1 MRFRPH
7 SLSAQQTI
15 TPVSQVS
22 APSKLLVK
30 ILAASIGA
38 MFSAA
43 AFAVEPF
50 VIKDI
55 RVEGV
60 QRTDAGTV
68 FSYLP
73 VKVGDKLD
81 DDKAAAAIKALYAT
95 TFYTDIRLE
104 VENDVLV
111 VFVVERP
118 AISQIDING
127 SKEFTKENLKDGL
140 KQAGI
145 SEAKIFDRSILDRAE
160 KEIKRQYTSR
170 GFYSAKVTATVTP
183 IERNRVSLA
192 FNIEEG
198 DVSKIVDINII
209 GASAF
214 SESTL
219 IKEFELSTGGWFSFF
234 TKDDQ
239 YSKQKLSG
247 DLEKLKSYYLN
258 RGYLEFSIDSTQVS
272 ITPDKE
278 KIYITINIT
287 EGTPYKIADIK
298 FSGDLKIT
306 EDEMR
311 SLLLF
316 KSGETF
322 SRQKVVDSVKQ
333 ITDRLGNDGYSFAN
347 INPVPEPDREKKTAT
362 FTFFVDPGKRVYV
375 RRINVQGNSR
385 TRDEVVRRE
394 LRQLES
400 GWYSIEKIN
409 RSKERLERTG
419 FFEDISVESPP
430 VPGTNDQVDLN
441 ISVKERN
448 TGSLQFG
455 LGYSQSDKLTISA
468 SVSQANIFGTGNQ
481 LSFTVN
487 NSRVSKIY
495 QVSYLNPYWTAD
507 GISRGFDLYRRNLNT
522 DSLSTGDYQS
532 TTTGVGVRFGVP
544 VTEYDSINF
553 GLGWENTTIQLTP
566 FSPTRF
572 IDYTNT
578 FGTKSN
584 TIRGAL
590 GYSRDTRD
598 SIYFPSRGYL
608 IEVGGEAGLPGGDI
622 KYLRGQAKVQ
632 YLRPVWGPI
641 VLSVNAE
648 LGAGTGY
655 GGKPLPFFKNFYAG
669 GVDSIRGFESNSLG
683 PRDANGDFVGGNKR
697 FVSNIELLFPLPGVK
712 TDKSVRL
719 SAFYDIGNVYGGKE
733 KITFKDM
740 RSSVGIAVSWFSPVG
755 PLKFSLAKP
764 KKEPEDRVERF
775 QFLLGRA
782 F

>member
-1 MRFRPH
+1 
-7 SLSAQQTI
+7 
-15 TPVSQVS
+15 
-22 APSKLLVK
+22 
-30 ILAASIGA
+30 
-38 MFSAA
+38 
-43 AFAVEPF
+43 
-50 VIKDI
+50 
-55 RVEGV
+55 
-60 QRTDAGTV
+60 
-68 FSYLP
+68 
-73 VKVGDKLD
+73 
-81 DDKAAAAIKALYAT
+81 
-95 TFYTDIRLE
+95 
-104 VENDVLV
+104 
-111 VFVVERP
+111 
-118 AISQIDING
+118 
-127 SKEFTKENLKDGL
+127 
-140 KQAGI
+140 
-145 SEAKIFDRSILDRAE
+145 
-160 KEIKRQYTSR
+160 
-170 GFYSAKVTATVTP
+170 
-183 IERNRVSLA
+183 
-192 FNIEEG
+192 
-198 DVSKIVDINII
+198 
-209 GASAF
+209 
-214 SESTL
+214 
-219 IKEFELSTGGWFSFF
+219 
-234 TKDDQ
+234 
-239 YSKQKLSG
+239 
-247 DLEKLKSYYLN
+247 
-258 RGYLEFSIDSTQVS
+258 
-272 ITPDKE
+272 
-278 KIYITINIT
+278 
-287 EGTPYKIADIK
+287 
-298 FSGDLKIT
+298 
-306 EDEMR
+306 
-311 SLLLF
+311 
-316 KSGETF
+316 
-322 SRQKVVDSVKQ
+322 
-333 ITDRLGNDGYSFAN
+333 
-347 INPVPEPDREKKTAT
+347 
-362 FTFFVDPGKRVYV
+362 
-375 RRINVQGNSR
+375 
-385 TRDEVVRRE
+385 

-419 FFEDISVESPP
+419 FFEDITVESPP

-455 LGYSQSDKLTISA
+455 VGYSQTDKVTVSA

-487 NSRVSKIY
+487 NSRVSKVY
-495 QVSYLNPYWTAD
+495 QVSYLNPYWTPD
-507 GISRGFDLYRRNLNT
+507 GISRGFDFYRRNLDT
-522 DSLSTGDYQS
+522 ASLLTGEYKS
-532 TTTGVGVRFGVP
+532 TTTGLGVRFGVP

-553 GLGWENTTIQLTP
+553 GLGWENTNLQLDAA
-566 FSPTRF
+566 SPQRF
-572 IDYTNT
+572 IDYANT

-584 TIRGAL
+584 TVRGAL

-764 KKEPEDRVERF
+764 IKKEPEDRVERF

>member
-1 MRFRPH
+1 MRFIPRP
-7 SLSAQQTI
+7 T
-15 TPVSQVS
+15 
-22 APSKLLVK
+22 SKLLTV
-30 ILAASIGA
+30 LLSGL
-38 MFSAA
+38 FSAA
-43 AFAVEPF
+43 AFAIQPF
-50 VIKDI
+50 TIRDI

-60 QRTDAGTV
+60 QRTEAGTV

-73 VKVGDKLD
+73 VKVGEQIN

-95 TFYTDIRLE
+95 GFYTDVRLE

-118 AISQIDING
+118 AIAQIDISG
-127 SKEFTKENLKDGL
+127 AKEFTKENLKDGL

-145 SEAKIFDRSILDRAE
+145 SEAKIFDRSLLDRAE

-170 GFYSAKVTATVTP
+170 GFYSAKVTTTVTP
-183 IERNRVSLA
+183 LERNRVSLT
-192 FNIEEG
+192 FTIEEG

-209 GASAF
+209 GASAI
-214 SESTL
+214 SEKTL

-247 DLEKLKSYYLN
+247 DLEKLRSYYLN

-287 EGTPYKIADIK
+287 EGPVYTIAGVK
-298 FSGDLKIT
+298 FQGELKIP

-316 KSGETF
+316 KQGDTF
-322 SRQKVVDSVKQ
+322 SRQKIVDSVKQ
-333 ITDRLGNDGYSFAN
+333 ITDRLGNDGYSDSN
-347 INPVPEPDREKKTAT
+347 INPVPELDKDKRTAL
-362 FTFFVDPGKRVYV
+362 FTMFVDPGKRIYV

-394 LRQLES
+394 IRQLEA
-400 GWYSIEKIN
+400 GWYSIDKIN

-419 FFEDISVESPP
+419 YFEEVTVDTPP
-430 VPGTNDQVDLN
+430 VGGTADQRDIN
-441 ISVKERN
+441 ITVKERN

-455 LGYSQSDKLTISA
+455 VGFSQSEKLSVNA

-481 LSFTVN
+481 LSFQIN
-487 NSRVSKIY
+487 NSRVSKVY
-495 QVSYLNPYWTAD
+495 QVSFLDPYWTAD
-507 GISRGFDLYRRNLNT
+507 GISRGFDLYHRTLDT
-522 DSLSTGDYQS
+522 ASLSTGAFSS
-532 TTTGVGVRFGVP
+532 TTSGAGVRFGVP
-544 VTEYDSINF
+544 VTEYDSINA
-553 GLGWENTTIQLTP
+553 GLGFELTNLRLDV
-566 FSPTRF
+566 FSPQRYR
-572 IDYTNT
+572 DYANL

-584 TIRGAL
+584 TVRGAL

-608 IEVGGEAGLPGGDI
+608 LEIGGEAGLPGGDI
-622 KYLRGQAKVQ
+622 KYYRLQNKFQ

-641 VLSVNAE
+641 VFSGNVE
-648 LGAGTGY
+648 LGYAGGY

-669 GVDSIRGFESNSLG
+669 GVDSVRGFLQSSLG
-683 PRDANGDFVGGNKR
+683 PRDIGTLANPGTGEFLGGTKR
-697 FVSNIELLFPLPGVK
+697 FVTNLELLFPMPGVK
-712 TDKSVRL
+712 TDKSVRI
-719 SAFYDIGNVYGGKE
+719 SAFIDAGNVFGAGE
-733 KITFKDM
+733 KITFRDL
-740 RSSVGIAVSWFSPVG
+740 RSSFGVAVSWFSPVG

-764 KKEPEDRVERF
+764 IKIKEGDRPERF

>member
-1 MRFRPH
+1 MRFIPRP
-7 SLSAQQTI
+7 T
-15 TPVSQVS
+15 
-22 APSKLLVK
+22 SKLL
-30 ILAASIGA
+30 AALLSGL
-38 MFSAA
+38 FSAA
-43 AFAVEPF
+43 AFAIQPF
-50 VIKDI
+50 TIRDI

-60 QRTDAGTV
+60 QRTEAGTV

-73 VKVGDKLD
+73 VKVGEQIN

-95 TFYTDIRLE
+95 GFYTDVRLE

-118 AISQIDING
+118 AIAQIDISG
-127 SKEFTKENLKDGL
+127 AKEFTKENLKDGL

-145 SEAKIFDRSILDRAE
+145 SEAKIFDRSLLDRAE

-170 GFYSAKVTATVTP
+170 GFYSAKVTTTVTP
-183 IERNRVSLA
+183 LERNRVSLT
-192 FNIEEG
+192 FTIEEG

-209 GASAF
+209 GASAI
-214 SESTL
+214 SEKTL

-247 DLEKLKSYYLN
+247 DLEKLRSYYLN

-287 EGTPYKIADIK
+287 EGPVYTIAGVK
-298 FSGDLKIT
+298 FQGELKIP

-316 KSGETF
+316 KQGDTF
-322 SRQKVVDSVKQ
+322 SRQKIVDSVKQ
-333 ITDRLGNDGYSFAN
+333 ITDRLGNDGYSDSN
-347 INPVPEPDREKKTAT
+347 INPVPELDKDKRTAL
-362 FTFFVDPGKRVYV
+362 FTMFVDPGKRIYV

-394 LRQLES
+394 IRQLEA
-400 GWYSIEKIN
+400 GWYSIDKIN

-419 FFEDISVESPP
+419 YFEEVTVDTPP
-430 VPGTNDQVDLN
+430 VGGTADQRDIN
-441 ISVKERN
+441 ITVKERN

-455 LGYSQSDKLTISA
+455 VGFSQSEKLSVNA

-481 LSFTVN
+481 LSFQIN
-487 NSRVSKIY
+487 NSRVSKVY
-495 QVSYLNPYWTAD
+495 QVSFLDPYWTAD
-507 GISRGFDLYRRNLNT
+507 GISRGFDLYHRTLDT
-522 DSLSTGDYQS
+522 ASLSTGAFSS
-532 TTTGVGVRFGVP
+532 TTSGAGVRFGVP
-544 VTEYDSINF
+544 VTEYDSINA
-553 GLGWENTTIQLTP
+553 GLGFELTNLRLDV
-566 FSPTRF
+566 FSPQRYR
-572 IDYTNT
+572 DYANL

-584 TIRGAL
+584 TVRGAL

-608 IEVGGEAGLPGGDI
+608 LEIGGEAGLPGGDI
-622 KYLRGQAKVQ
+622 KYYRLQNKFQ

-641 VLSVNAE
+641 VFSGNVE
-648 LGAGTGY
+648 LGYAGGY

-669 GVDSIRGFESNSLG
+669 GVDSVRGFLQSSLG
-683 PRDANGDFVGGNKR
+683 PRDIGTLANPGTGEFLGGTKR
-697 FVSNIELLFPLPGVK
+697 LVTNLELLFPMPGVK
-712 TDKSVRL
+712 TDKSVRI
-719 SAFYDIGNVYGGKE
+719 SAFIDAGNVFGAGE
-733 KITFKDM
+733 KITFRDL
-740 RSSVGIAVSWFSPVG
+740 RSSFGVAVSWFSPVG

-764 KKEPEDRVERF
+764 IKIKEGDRPERF

>member
-1 MRFRPH
+1 MRFIPRP
-7 SLSAQQTI
+7 T
-15 TPVSQVS
+15 
-22 APSKLLVK
+22 SKLLTV
-30 ILAASIGA
+30 LLSGL
-38 MFSAA
+38 FSAA
-43 AFAVEPF
+43 AFAIQPF
-50 VIKDI
+50 TIRDI

-60 QRTDAGTV
+60 QRTEAGTV

-73 VKVGDKLD
+73 VKVGEQIN

-95 TFYTDIRLE
+95 GFYTDVRLE

-118 AISQIDING
+118 AIAQIDISG
-127 SKEFTKENLKDGL
+127 AKEFTKENLKDGL

-145 SEAKIFDRSILDRAE
+145 SEAKIFDRSLLDRAE

-170 GFYSAKVTATVTP
+170 GFYSAKVTTTVTP
-183 IERNRVSLA
+183 LERNRVSLT
-192 FNIEEG
+192 FTIEEG

-209 GASAF
+209 GASAI
-214 SESTL
+214 SEKTL

-247 DLEKLKSYYLN
+247 DLEKLRSYYLN

-287 EGTPYKIADIK
+287 EGPVYTIAGVK
-298 FSGDLKIT
+298 FQGELKIP

-316 KSGETF
+316 KQGDTF
-322 SRQKVVDSVKQ
+322 SRQKIVDSVKQ
-333 ITDRLGNDGYSFAN
+333 ITDRLGNDGYSDSN
-347 INPVPEPDREKKTAT
+347 INPVPELDKDKRTAL
-362 FTFFVDPGKRVYV
+362 FTMFVDPGKRIYV

-394 LRQLES
+394 IRQLEA
-400 GWYSIEKIN
+400 GWYSIDKIN

-419 FFEDISVESPP
+419 YFEEVTVDTPP
-430 VPGTNDQVDLN
+430 VGGTADQRDIN
-441 ISVKERN
+441 ITVKERN

-455 LGYSQSDKLTISA
+455 VGFSQSEKLSVNA

-481 LSFTVN
+481 LSFQIN
-487 NSRVSKIY
+487 NSRVSKVY
-495 QVSYLNPYWTAD
+495 QVSFLDPYWTAD
-507 GISRGFDLYRRNLNT
+507 GISRGFDLYHRTLDT
-522 DSLSTGDYQS
+522 ASLSTGDFSS
-532 TTTGVGVRFGVP
+532 TTSGAGVRFGVP
-544 VTEYDSINF
+544 VTEYDSINA
-553 GLGWENTTIQLTP
+553 GLGFELTNLRLDV
-566 FSPTRF
+566 FSPQRYR
-572 IDYTNT
+572 DYANL
-578 FGTKSN
+578 FGTRSN
-584 TIRGAL
+584 TVRGAL

-608 IEVGGEAGLPGGDI
+608 LEIGGEAGLPGGDI
-622 KYLRGQAKVQ
+622 KYYRLQNKFQ

-641 VLSVNAE
+641 VFSGNIE
-648 LGAGTGY
+648 LGYAGGY

-669 GVDSIRGFESNSLG
+669 GVDSVRGFLQSSLG
-683 PRDANGDFVGGNKR
+683 PRDIGTLANPGTGEFLGGTKR
-697 FVSNIELLFPLPGVK
+697 FVTNFELLFPMPGVK
-712 TDKSVRL
+712 TDKSVRI
-719 SAFYDIGNVYGGKE
+719 SAFIDAGNVFGAGE
-733 KITFKDM
+733 KITFRDL
-740 RSSVGIAVSWFSPVG
+740 RSSFGVAVSWFSPVG

-764 KKEPEDRVERF
+764 IKIKEGDRPERF